1 MLDLTISI
9 VNYHNEEDI
18 RTMVATIEQYTPRE
32 ITKKIYLIDNG
43 DSTALT
49 EIAKPYGDVTVIKS
63 PGNIG
68 FGRGHNQVLA
78 QLDSRY
84 HAIVN
89 PDIVLT
95 EDAFTPLL
103 QYMDTH
109 PLTGMTIPRILDDEG
124 KLMSVYRK
132 DPTVGDMILRR
143 LPGMKK
149 RKAAHTLQDEDYTKP
164 FEVPFAQGSFLVVR
178 TKLYRE
184 IGGFDERYFLY
195 MEDADLCRT
204 IRAKAKIEYVPYAS
218 VIHHWEQASGKSIK
232 FLRIHLHSTRQYLQK
247 CGWRLL

>member
-78 QLDSRY
+78 QQVSR
-84 HAIVN
+84 
-89 PDIVLT
+89 DR
-95 EDAFTPLL
+95 ES
-103 QYMDTH
+103 
-109 PLTGMTIPRILDDEG
+109 G
-124 KLMSVYRK
+124 YRADRGRFYPV
-132 DPTVGDMILRR
+132 DPIYG
-143 LPGMKK
+143 
-149 RKAAHTLQDEDYTKP
+149 
-164 FEVPFAQGSFLVVR
+164 
-178 TKLYRE
+178 
-184 IGGFDERYFLY
+184 
-195 MEDADLCRT
+195 
-204 IRAKAKIEYVPYAS
+204 YAS
-218 VIHHWEQASGKSIK
+218 SD
-232 FLRIHLHSTRQYLQK
+232 RYDDSTDPR
-247 CGWRLL
+247 